1 MIEGQVQELINGCNN
16 KMNIDQC
23 EIETGALS
31 EILPKFYP
39 NSVSYLSEL
48 NAYRMYA
55 EMWSNKR
62 SKDGQ
67 KRSEIGHTG
76 YLKTLE
82 FGESKKRRKVD
93 RVRFDHF
100 VVADSINYKAERT
113 VYGELNLYMQ
123 MGGVQ
128 ANSIFSRIIKSR
140 SSIFKAQSLSS
151 DSDSLSKDDLPETLT
166 LDLSKLGLS
175 QDEKTKKHYFEISTN
190 VDNILNENQKMVL
203 LRILGKDDLF
213 EKMQLLYKVGRKN
226 IRCLF
231 ESPEYVE
238 KNSRSSM
245 AIPRLC
251 VAWPFHETL
260 VFDFAGTPEEY
271 GNTCLL
277 GTLIIT
283 EVKVDKVQKAPTK
296 DTGWLDG
303 SQIDSYA

>member
-1 MIEGQVQELINGCNN
+1 
-16 KMNIDQC
+16 MNIDQC
-23 EIETGALS
+23 EIEKGALS
-31 EILPKFYP
+31 EILPKFYS
-39 NSVSYLSEL
+39 NSISYLSEL

-62 SKDGQ
+62 SKEGQ

-82 FGESKKRRKVD
+82 FGENKKRRKVD

-100 VVADSINYKAERT
+100 VAADSISYKAERT
-113 VYGELNLYMQ
+113 VYGKLNLYIQ

-128 ANSIFSRIIKSR
+128 TNSIFSRIIKSKT
-140 SSIFKAQSLSS
+140 SIFKAQSLSS
-151 DSDSLSKDDLPETLT
+151 DSDSLSKDDLPETLK
-166 LDLSKLGLS
+166 LDLTKIGLS
-175 QDEKTKKHYFEISTN
+175 HDEKHNKHYFEISTN
-190 VDNILNENQKMVL
+190 VDSISNQNQEIILMQA
-203 LRILGKDDLF
+203 LGKNDLF
-213 EKMQLLYKVGRKN
+213 EKMHLLYKVGRKH
-226 IRCLF
+226 IRCFF
-231 ESPEYVE
+231 ENPEYIE
-238 KNSRSSM
+238 KNSRASK

-277 GTLIIT
+277 GTLINT
-283 EVKVDKVQKAPTK
+283 EEKIDKVQKAPTK

-303 SQIDSYA
+303 PQIDSYA